1 MKYLF
6 DTTAYSELLRGRKEV
21 AQILLEAEKIL
32 LPNIVI
38 AELQYGFRLGTK
50 HSENEKL
57 LSKFLANKKV
67 HALLPDNAT
76 TEYFVNLAI
85 LARKKGVQ
93 LSLHDL
99 WIAALTEQWDA
110 KLVTTDRDFVHLN
123 YDNLLLNYLKQT

>member
-6 DTTAYSELLRGRKEV
+6 DTTAYSELLRGREGI
-21 AQILLEAEKIL
+21 AILLNEAEGVL

-50 HSENEKL
+50 RSENEKL
-57 LSKFLANKKV
+57 LSRFLATKKI

-76 TEYFVNLAI
+76 TDYFVNIAI
-85 LARKKGVQ
+85 LARKKGIQ
-93 LSLHDL
+93 LSSHDV

-110 KLVTTDRDFVHLN
+110 TLVTSDRDFVLLD
-123 YDNLLLNYLKQT
+123 YDRLKLYYFEQA